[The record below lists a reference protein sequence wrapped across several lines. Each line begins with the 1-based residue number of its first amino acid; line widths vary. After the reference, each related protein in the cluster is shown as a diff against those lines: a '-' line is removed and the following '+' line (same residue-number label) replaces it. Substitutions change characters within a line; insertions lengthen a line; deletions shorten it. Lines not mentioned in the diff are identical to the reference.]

1 MTTRHALLPLPLL
14 LGSLLLTACPV
25 ARPKSVDCDAVKGQI
40 TQVDRLL
47 LRFIA
52 VDPNRAQIEL
62 NTGWAAALSGA
73 QKSFAPTDTLVHDD
87 VKQAANQY
95 KTALDALSAAVA
107 AQAAGTGSPEATIA
121 ARTAFLAAR
130 TQVDER
136 CAK

>member
-1 MTTRHALLPLPLL
+1 MTTRHALLPLL
-14 LGSLLLTACPV
+14 LGSLLLTGCPV
-25 ARPKSVDCDAVKGQI
+25 ARPKSVDCDAVKNQI
-40 TQVDRLL
+40 EQVDKALV
-47 LRFIA
+47 RFVA

-62 NTGWAAALSGA
+62 NTGWSLALSGA
-73 QKSFAPTDTLVHDD
+73 QKSFASTDTLVHDD

-95 KTALDALSAAVA
+95 KKTLDALSAAVA
-107 AQAAGTGSPEATIA
+107 DQVAGKGSPEATIA